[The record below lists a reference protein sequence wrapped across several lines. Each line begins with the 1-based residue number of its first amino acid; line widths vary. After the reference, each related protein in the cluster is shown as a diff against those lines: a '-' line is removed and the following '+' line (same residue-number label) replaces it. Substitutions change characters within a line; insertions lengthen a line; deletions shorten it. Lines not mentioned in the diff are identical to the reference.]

1 MGKEN
6 IDRARAYIDAYNRFD
21 IDGMMEQLHPD
32 VTFKNYTNEEVTLET
47 RGAGEFR
54 EQAEAAAKMF
64 SERNQEIT
72 KIRVQSDSITAEI
85 AYVGKLSIDLPNGPK
100 AGENIELTGMSEFKF
115 HDGKIIAIIDR
126 S

>member
-32 VTFKNYTNEEVTLET
+32 VTFQNYTNEQLTLERRGT
-47 RGAGEFR
+47 RDFR

-72 KIRVQSDSITAEI
+72 KIRVQYNSIVFEI
-85 AYVGKLSIDLPNGPK
+85 AYVGKLSIDLPNGPR
-100 AGENIELTGMSEFKF
+100 AGEKVELSGVSEFKF
-115 HDGKIIAIIDR
+115 LDGKIIAIIDR